1 MEPVREGIPAATNA
15 GGFRL
20 RIASVPSGHVY
31 VRHLSDPGRP
41 DDVVRLPDPPVPGAP
56 AGQWW
61 PHPML
66 EARWVRE
73 HASAFDVLHVHFG
86 YDHCTPP
93 QLQALVTALRE
104 AGKPLVV
111 TVHDL
116 RNPHHHDP
124 APHAAAL
131 EVLVPSADAVLTLTA
146 GAAAV
151 IAGRWGREA
160 VVVPHPHV
168 VDLELL
174 GRPRPVHRGF
184 VVGLHAKSVRAN
196 ADPVP
201 VARVLASAVA
211 DLPGARLRIDA
222 HDDER
227 GRAVAAA
234 LPGVDVRVHAEF
246 SDEELW
252 DYLSGLDLA
261 VLPYR
266 FGTHS
271 GWLEACHDLGTPVAA
286 PDCGFY
292 AEQAPCLTFG
302 HDEDGLDAASL
313 VAAVREAHT
322 TRPGW
327 RVSPGDRAAQR
338 RDIAT
343 KHSRMYRSVLSA
355 RSQQPAGLR

>member
-1 MEPVREGIPAATNA
+1 M
-15 GGFRL
+15 

-31 VRHLSDPGRP
+31 VRHLSDPDRP

-73 HASAFDVLHVHFG
+73 HSSSFDVLHVHFG
-86 YDHCTPP
+86 YDHCTSP
-93 QLQALVTALRE
+93 QLRALVSALRE
-104 AGKPLVV
+104 ASKPLVV

-124 APHAAAL
+124 TPHAAAL
-131 EVLVPSADAVLTLTA
+131 DVLVPSADAVLTLTP
-146 GAAAV
+146 GAAAA
-151 IAGRWGREA
+151 IAARWGREA
-160 VVVPHPHV
+160 TVVPHPHV
-168 VDLELL
+168 VGIERL
-174 GRPRPVHRGF
+174 GRPRPVHQGF
-184 VVGLHAKSVRAN
+184 VVGMHAKSVRAN

-201 VARVLASAVA
+201 VARVLAAAVA
-211 DLPGARLRIDA
+211 GLPGAALRVDA

-227 GRAVAAA
+227 GRAVAEA

-246 SDEELW
+246 SDDELW

-292 AEQAPCLTFG
+292 AEQGPCLSFR
-302 HDEDGLDAASL
+302 HDENGLDAASL
-313 VAAVREAHT
+313 TRAVRTAHS
-322 TRPGW
+322 TRPSW
-327 RVSPGDRAAQR
+327 RVTPEDRAAQR
-338 RDIAT
+338 RDVAAS
-343 KHSRMYRSVLSA
+343 HSRIYRSVLAAGSRLPAAA
-355 RSQQPAGLR
+355 R